1 MFAVAI
7 DIRNGESEYSSRE
20 GSMKL
25 IEYFNS
31 RVKML
36 NIYDIRLI
44 QGTVIF
50 LTLIVVKLIPQLMN
64 VDIRIYIVLLVLSL
78 GRSRWQEQ

>member
-1 MFAVAI
+1 
-7 DIRNGESEYSSRE
+7 
-20 GSMKL
+20 MKL